1 MSIGILPSPR
11 NAVFTTA
18 LWDGKFKIA
27 DWQLHSER
35 MAKHAESL
43 RIPFPPNMNRLL
55 ENQIRKMVDIET
67 AEGEITL
74 GKLLRIELSQNGTL
88 TLESRDVEL
97 RDEELDAT
105 TVAAPK
111 WSKRISGTK
120 HGCWS
125 PYIKARESAHELGCD
140 IAFLVHDFAII
151 DTDRAMPLVMDE
163 DGIVWVAAKDQGGVE
178 SITFNHISHGLQ
190 KSGILIQSG
199 RLNERLVARAV
210 EIVVIGSGLGAC
222 RILSLDSEEFSE
234 SQTLTNHCQSI
245 LKEHYQKETTW
256 FDVRNGNES

>member
-35 MAKHAESL
+35 MAKHAEIL

-88 TLESRDVEL
+88 TLE
-97 RDEELDAT
+97 
-105 TVAAPK
+105 
-111 WSKRISGTK
+111 
-120 HGCWS
+120 
-125 PYIKARESAHELGCD
+125 
-140 IAFLVHDFAII
+140 
-151 DTDRAMPLVMDE
+151 
-163 DGIVWVAAKDQGGVE
+163 
-178 SITFNHISHGLQ
+178 
-190 KSGILIQSG
+190 
-199 RLNERLVARAV
+199 
-210 EIVVIGSGLGAC
+210 
-222 RILSLDSEEFSE
+222 
-234 SQTLTNHCQSI
+234 
-245 LKEHYQKETTW
+245 
-256 FDVRNGNES
+256 